1 MSKAAFY
8 HIAHKPAK
16 KYPPQRRSGPQ
27 GVSPP
32 QRKAAPGT
40 HGRRPLALR
49 RLARALIP
57 ELK

>member
-1 MSKAAFY
+1 MSKAVFY
-8 HIAHKPAK
+8 RIALKPAK

-27 GVSPP
+27 GVSSP
-32 QRKAAPGT
+32 QRKPAAT

-49 RLARALIP
+49 RLVRALIP